1 MTQLLASAS
10 VESAVPGAAPT
21 APRRGRLRRR
31 GRLIA
36 IAFVLPALAVNLLV
50 IGGPTVSSVI
60 YSFTDW
66 NGITAPKFI
75 GLENWARLLGD
86 GTFWNALGHNFTYL
100 LIFLTAPMAMGLVG
114 AFMLSRI
121 RRGAAL
127 FRVLFFIPYLLVSV
141 INAQIWRNLL
151 DPELGIASVL
161 RGMGI
166 HWLDDVYFFADKDLA
181 LYSVAFVDNWH
192 FWGFLVVLFLAAMQ
206 GIDASQYEAARID
219 GASAWQEFRHV
230 VVPGIRP
237 TLTFALT
244 IIAIGALLVY
254 DYPFILTAG
263 GPAGSSDVASL
274 LVNRTAFVSRE
285 AGYASTM
292 ALALSLLGGIFL
304 IFFNILRR
312 REEEN

>member
-1 MTQLLASAS
+1 MTTLLVSA
-10 VESAVPGAAPT
+10 AADAPGREEQSS
-21 APRRGRLRRR
+21 PRPGRLRRR
-31 GRLIA
+31 SRIIA
-36 IAFVLPALAVNLLV
+36 IAFAAPALIVNLLV
-50 IGGPTVSSVI
+50 IGAPTLASI
-60 YSFTDW
+60 GYSFTDW
-66 NGITAPKFI
+66 NGITAPEFI
-75 GLENWARLLGD
+75 GLDNWVKLLGD
-86 GTFWNALGHNFTYL
+86 GTFWNAIGHNFIYL
-100 LIFLTAPMAMGLVG
+100 AIFLTVPLVMGLIG

-127 FRVLFFIPYLLVSV
+127 FRVVFFIPYLLVSV

-151 DPELGIASVL
+151 DEDHGIAAVL
-161 RGMGI
+161 RSVGI
-166 HWLDDVYFFADKDLA
+166 HWLDGVYFFADKDLA

-192 FWGFLVVLFLAAMQ
+192 YWGFLVVLFLAAMQ

-219 GASAWQEFRHV
+219 GANAWQEFRHV
-230 VVPGIRP
+230 VFPGIRP

-244 IIAIGALLVY
+244 IIAIGSLLVY
-254 DYPFILTAG
+254 DYPFILTGG
-263 GPAGSSDVASL
+263 GPGGASDVASL

-285 AGYASTM
+285 AGYASTI

>member
-1 MTQLLASAS
+1 MTAFLASS
-10 VESAVPGAAPT
+10 SAAVADEEATEPV
-21 APRRGRLRRR
+21 APRRGALKRRS
-31 GRLIA
+31 RLIA
-36 IAFVLPALAVNLLV
+36 ILFVLPALVINLLV
-50 IGGPTVSSVI
+50 IGGPTVASVV

-66 NGITAPKFI
+66 NGITAPTFV
-75 GLENWARLLGD
+75 GLGNWGRLLTD
-86 GTFWNALGHNFTYL
+86 ETFWNAIGHNFVYL
-100 LIFLTAPMAMGLVG
+100 VIFMTVPLAMGLIG
-114 AFMLSRI
+114 AFLLSRI

-141 INAQIWRNLL
+141 ITAQIWRNLL
-151 DPELGIASVL
+151 DPQFGLASVL
-161 RGMGI
+161 DKIGI
-166 HWLDDVYFFADKDLA
+166 HWLDDVYFFADKNLA

-219 GASAWQEFRHV
+219 GANSWQEFWHIV
-230 VVPGIRP
+230 LPGIRP

-244 IIAIGALLVY
+244 IIAIGSLLVY

-285 AGYASTM
+285 AGYASTI
-292 ALALSLLGGIFL
+292 ALALSLLSAILL
-304 IFFNILRR
+304 IFFNILRK
-312 REEEN
+312 REED